1 MEEERRFRGTVRKVQ
16 CPGGLERRCAV
27 RARVVTVKGRCWD
40 AYEGMRVWSVAS
52 LDLSWVGDC
61 ARRGCMWRAKLEEKL
76 AREAEKRTV
85 STHLGSSN
93 PTRGLRGVGARL
105 EENNRMVT
113 AEFQGTRWRGTRRKM
128 GNGKHRTG
136 KRAAWQ
142 KIGSGYLER
151 EMKVSG
157 EIGSTEGTVST
168 QVAYLP
174 DLEGSVVGA
183 RGVHSWWQTTTRRAR
198 ET

>member
-1 MEEERRFRGTVRKVQ
+1 MERHEKKDGKWKAV
-16 CPGGLERRCAV
+16 V
-27 RARVVTVKGRCWD
+27 RA
-40 AYEGMRVWSVAS
+40 
-52 LDLSWVGDC
+52 
-61 ARRGCMWRAKLEEKL
+61 
-76 AREAEKRTV
+76 
-85 STHLGSSN
+85 
-93 PTRGLRGVGARL
+93 
-105 EENNRMVT
+105 
-113 AEFQGTRWRGTRRKM
+113 
-128 GNGKHRTG
+128 

-183 RGVHSWWQTTTRRAR
+183 RGVHSWWQTTTKRAR